1 MIESDYLI
9 IGTGPVGIFT
19 LKYLLEKGHKVTI
32 LDNSK
37 KINPQLEKKGLNLKD
52 FDEKSEVYDLTN
64 TAYLNNKK
72 IMPISSKSKGGFTKV
87 WGGTLNSFTNQEI
100 GMIGMPTEKYKEI
113 YKEIL
118 TIIPNSKHIDGSKEI
133 EKLLPSQQIEE
144 SLLAMNLGDD
154 EIWSSEELLLKL
166 LINYSDKVIYIND
179 ADVLEVKDE
188 GSTFTIMTTTNTII
202 AEVSKVFICTGTLS
216 SSQIA
221 SRMIQADY
229 FTIGDSDLSVWP
241 LLTIRKKADYKKTDV
256 LNSKAYTRFIIKF
269 TKNNSTIKFQVF
281 EINDDVI
288 NAIEKR
294 APILSKI
301 INPIILGIRKRLY
314 LIFAYKSSTNSFRG
328 VFQLIGNKTV
338 KIESIKPKKK
348 LSVFRFFISFL
359 KQKYLLLPFSYS
371 YGDYGSFHT
380 GNTMLYKNKSEVV
393 FSDLG
398 TLKVSENIHFIDSTI
413 MKHVPAGPFT
423 ISSIIFSRFI
433 LEKILSEK

>member
-9 IGTGPVGIFT
+9 LGTGPVGVFT
-19 LKYLLEKGHKVTI
+19 LKYLLEKDYKVTI

-37 KINPQLEKKGLNLKD
+37 KINPDLKEKGLNLKD

-87 WGGTLNSFTNQEI
+87 WGGTLNSLTNQEI
-100 GMIGMPTEKYKEI
+100 RLLGMSTKKYKEI

-118 TIIPNSKHIDGSKEI
+118 SIIPNSKHIDGSREI

-144 SLLAMNLGDD
+144 SILAMNIGDD
-154 EIWSSEELLLKL
+154 EIWSSEELLLEL
-166 LINYSDKVIYIND
+166 LTIYSDQVLYIND
-179 ADVLEVKDE
+179 ADVLEVSDE
-188 GSTFTIMTTTNTII
+188 DTVFKIMTTNNTII
-202 AEVSKVFICTGTLS
+202 AKVSKIFICTGTLS
-216 SSQIA
+216 SAQIA
-221 SRMIQADY
+221 SRMIKANY
-229 FTIGDSDLSVWP
+229 FSIGDSDLSIWP
-241 LLTIRKKADYKKTDV
+241 LLKMRKKVDYKKTDA
-256 LNSKAYTRFIIKF
+256 LNNKAYTRFIIKF
-269 TKNNSTIKFQVF
+269 IKNNSIIKFQVF
-281 EINDDVI
+281 EINDEVI

-301 INPIILGIRKRLY
+301 INPIILWVQKRLY

-328 VFQLIGNKTV
+328 VFQLNGNKTV
-338 KIESIKPKKK
+338 KIKSIKPEKK

-380 GNTMLYKNKSEVV
+380 GNTTLYKNESEVV
-393 FSDLG
+393 FTDLG
-398 TLKVSENIHFIDSTI
+398 TLKGSENIHFIDSTI
-413 MKHVPAGPFT
+413 MKHIPAGPFT
-423 ISSIIFSRFI
+423 ISSIIFSRFT

>member
-9 IGTGPVGIFT
+9 LGTGPVGVFT
-19 LKYLLEKGHKVTI
+19 LKYLLERDYKVTI

-37 KINPQLEKKGLNLKD
+37 KINPDLKEKGLNLKD

-64 TAYLNNKK
+64 TAYINNKR

-87 WGGTLNSFTNQEI
+87 WGGTLNSLTEQEI
-100 GMIGMPTEKYKEI
+100 GLLGMSTKKYEEI

-118 TIIPNSKHIDGSKEI
+118 SIIPNSKHIDGSKEI

-144 SLLAMNLGDD
+144 SILAMNIGDD
-154 EIWSSEELLLKL
+154 EIWSSEELLLEL
-166 LINYSDKVIYIND
+166 LTIYSDQVLYIND
-179 ADVLEVKDE
+179 ADVLEVNDE
-188 GSTFTIMTTTNTII
+188 DTVFKIMTTNNTIF
-202 AEVSKVFICTGTLS
+202 ADVSKIFICTGTFS
-216 SSQIA
+216 SAQIA
-221 SRMIQADY
+221 SRMIKANY
-229 FTIGDSDLSVWP
+229 FSIGDSDLSVWP
-241 LLTIRKKADYKKTDV
+241 LLRIRKKVDYKKTDA
-256 LNSKAYTRFIIKF
+256 LSKKAYTRFIIKF
-269 TKNNSTIKFQVF
+269 IKNNSIIKFQVF

-301 INPIILGIRKRLY
+301 INPIILAVHKRLY
-314 LIFAYKSSTNSFRG
+314 LIFAYKSSKNSHRG
-328 VFQLIGNKTV
+328 VFQLNGNKTV
-338 KIESIKPKKK
+338 KIKSIKPEKK

-380 GNTMLYKNKSEVV
+380 GNTTLYKNESEVV
-393 FSDLG
+393 FTDLG
-398 TLKVSENIHFIDSTI
+398 TLKGSENIHFIDSTI
-413 MKHVPAGPFT
+413 MKHIPAGPFT
-423 ISSIIFSRFI
+423 ISSIIFSRFT

>member
-1 MIESDYLI
+1 MIDSDYLI
-9 IGTGPVGIFT
+9 IGTGPVGVFT

-37 KINPQLEKKGLNLKD
+37 KVNPKLENKGLNLKD
-52 FDEKSEVYDLTN
+52 FDQKSEVYDLTN

-87 WGGTLNSFTNQEI
+87 WGGTLNSLTNQEI
-100 GMIGMPTEKYKEI
+100 EMIGMSTKKYEEI
-113 YKEIL
+113 YKEL
-118 TIIPNSKHIDGSKEI
+118 LSIIPNSKHIDGSKEI
-133 EKLLPSQQIEE
+133 EKLLPSKQIEE
-144 SLLAMNLGDD
+144 SILAMNLGDD
-154 EIWSSEELLLKL
+154 QIWSSEELLLEL
-166 LINYSDKVIYIND
+166 LIIYSDQVLYIND

-188 GSTFTIMTTTNTII
+188 GQTFKIMTTTNTIV

-216 SSQIA
+216 SAQIA
-221 SRMIQADY
+221 SRMIHADY

-241 LLTIRKKADYKKTDV
+241 LLTMRKKVDYKKIDA
-256 LNSKAYTRFIIKF
+256 LSSKAYTRFIIKF
-269 TKNNSTIKFQVF
+269 TKNNSIIKFQVF

-301 INPIILGIRKRLY
+301 IKPIILGIRKRLY
-314 LIFAYKSSTNSFRG
+314 LIFAYKSSTNSSRG
-328 VFQLIGNKTV
+328 VFQLSSNKTV
-338 KIESIKPKKK
+338 KINSIKPEKK

-359 KQKYLLLPFSYS
+359 KQKYLLLPFSYA

-380 GNTMLYKNKSEVV
+380 GNTTLYKNESVV
-393 FSDLG
+393 IFTDLG
-398 TLKVSENIHFIDSTI
+398 TLKVSDNIHFIDSTI
-413 MKHVPAGPFT
+413 MKHIPAGPFT
-423 ISSIIFSRFI
+423 ISSIILSRFT